1 MPSITKAEYQGLKDR
16 IRLLELK
23 VEHEAGLNKML
34 SKVWKDEIVE
44 AEKWKRYYDA
54 VREIFKVEEAV
65 EIPGCFNPTESI
77 EYIVKKQEEV

>member
-23 VEHEAGLNKML
+23 IEYEREIGKSLLCMLHEQR
-34 SKVWKDEIVE
+34 DESD
-44 AEKWKRYYDA
+44 KWKRYYDA

>member
-1 MPSITKAEYQGLKDR
+1 
-16 IRLLELK
+16 
-23 VEHEAGLNKML
+23 ML

-54 VREIFKVEEAV
+54 VRETFKAEEVV
-65 EIPGCFNPTESI
+65 EIPGCFSPMESI

>member
-54 VREIFKVEEAV
+54 VRETFKAEEVV
-65 EIPGCFNPTESI
+65 EIPGCFSPMESI